1 MQNRTMTTI
10 VSDACPPATAVVA
23 PPHLGSTSRFGRV
36 ASLHIGRDN
45 LINVIEVMLDPIVL
59 TFSVWVIG
67 FMEEGE
73 LTLPYMIL
81 SLMAFAL
88 TFPGQP
94 RLQESFSRSVI
105 GIISGWLFLATLIF
119 FFGYATKGLSL
130 YPAHAIVT
138 WLWAAP
144 LSQVVANAVLRLAA
158 PLLLR
163 AQGTKRAIIIGMNE
177 QGSQLASRLAES
189 PYSDLQVQGFFDDRN
204 LERLHAIGH
213 NRPLLGRISEASEY
227 VNREQIHLIYISLPM
242 ATQPR
247 IMRLLDELRD
257 TTASIY
263 FVPDLFVTDIIQS
276 RMETVC
282 DMPVVSVCET
292 PFTGKN
298 GLTKRLS
305 DIVLALLILLLLSP
319 LLLGIACGVKLTSPG
334 PVIFKQR
341 RYGLDGR
348 EIVVY
353 KFRSM
358 TVCEDGAQITQARK
372 GDQRITR
379 LGGILRKTS
388 LDELPQFINVLQGR
402 MSIVGPRPHAV
413 AHNEQYRKLIN
424 GYMVRHKVKP
434 GITGWAQVNGLRG
447 ETDTLDKMKARVD
460 CDLDYLRH
468 WSLGLDLYII
478 LKTVTVVFK
487 DQYAY

>member
-1 MQNRTMTTI
+1 MTAI
-10 VSDACPPATAVVA
+10 VSPTCPPSLATLT

-36 ASLHIGRDN
+36 ASLQVGRDN
-45 LINVIEVMLDPIVL
+45 LINVIEVILNPLVL
-59 TFSVWVIG
+59 TLSVWVIG

-73 LTLPYMIL
+73 LTLPYLIL
-81 SLMAFAL
+81 SLMAFSL
-88 TFPGQP
+88 TFPARP
-94 RLQESFSRSVI
+94 RLEESFTRSVLS
-105 GIISGWLFLATLIF
+105 IISGWLFLASLIF
-119 FFGYATKGLSL
+119 FFGYATKGLTL
-130 YPAHAIVT
+130 YPARAILT

-144 LSQVVANAVLRLAA
+144 ISLIIANALFRLAA
-158 PLLLR
+158 PMLLR
-163 AQGTKRAIIIGMNE
+163 AQGSKRAIVIGMNE
-177 QGSQLASRLAES
+177 QGAQLASRLSDS
-189 PYSDLQVQGFFDDRN
+189 PYTDLQMLGFFDDRS
-204 LERLHAIGH
+204 LERLHAIRH
-213 NRPLLGRISEASEY
+213 DHTLIGRIDEAAEY
-227 VNREQIHLIYISLPM
+227 VKREQIHLIYISLPM

-263 FVPDLFVTDIIQS
+263 FVPDMFVTDIIQS

-292 PFTGKN
+292 PFTGTN

-305 DIVLALLILLLLSP
+305 DIVLSTLILLMLSP
-319 LLLGIACGVKLTSPG
+319 ILLVIACGVKLTSPG

-341 RYGLDGR
+341 RYGLDGQ

-358 TVCEDGAQITQARK
+358 TVCEDGGQITQARK

-379 LGGILRKTS
+379 LGAILRKTS
-388 LDELPQFINVLQGR
+388 LDELPQFFNVLQGR

-413 AHNEQYRKLIN
+413 AHNEMYRKLIN

-447 ETDTLDKMKARVD
+447 ETDTLDKMKSRVD

-478 LKTVTVVFK
+478 LKTVTIVFK

>member
-1 MQNRTMTTI
+1 MTAIASTNCPSPLAA
-10 VSDACPPATAVVA
+10 VS
-23 PPHLGSTSRFGRV
+23 PPHLGGTSRFSRV

-45 LINVIEVMLDPIVL
+45 LINVIEVILNPMVL
-59 TFSVWVIG
+59 TFSVWMIS
-67 FMEEGE
+67 FIEEGE
-73 LTLPYMIL
+73 LTLPYL
-81 SLMAFAL
+81 LVSLMAFSL
-88 TFPGQP
+88 TFPARP
-94 RLQESFSRSVI
+94 RLEASFFRSLLSIV
-105 GIISGWLFLATLIF
+105 SGGLFLVLLII
-119 FFGYATKGLSL
+119 FFGYATKALSIF
-130 YPAHAIVT
+130 PTHAIVT

-144 LSQVVANAVLRLAA
+144 LCLVVAHTLFRFAA
-158 PLLLR
+158 PMLLR
-163 AQGTKRAIIIGMNE
+163 AQGAQRAIIIGMNE
-177 QGSQLASRLAES
+177 QGAQLATRLAQS
-189 PYSDLQVQGFFDDRN
+189 PYSDLHMLGFFDDRN
-204 LERLHAIGH
+204 IERLHAIGH
-213 NRPLLGRISEASEY
+213 ARPLLGRISEAAQY
-227 VNREQIHLIYISLPM
+227 VKQEQINLIYISLPM

-263 FVPDLFVTDIIQS
+263 FVPDMFVTDIIQS

-292 PFTGKN
+292 PFTGTN

-305 DIVLALLILLLLSP
+305 DIVLSLLILLLISP
-319 LLLGIACGVKLTSPG
+319 ILLAVALGVKLSSPG
-334 PVIFKQR
+334 PIIFKQR
-341 RYGLDGR
+341 RYGLDGQ

-358 TVCEDGAQITQARK
+358 TVCEDGAQVTQAQK
-372 GDQRITR
+372 GDNRVTR

-388 LDELPQFINVLQGR
+388 LDELPQFINVLQGC

-468 WSLGLDLYII
+468 WSLGLDIYII
-478 LKTVTVVFK
+478 LKTVSIVFK
-487 DQYAY
+487 DQHAY

>member
-1 MQNRTMTTI
+1 MTAIASSTN
-10 VSDACPPATAVVA
+10 PPTLAAAT
-23 PPHLGSTSRFGRV
+23 PPHLGSTSRFGRA

-45 LINVIEVMLDPIVL
+45 LINVIEVILDPLVL
-59 TFSVWVIG
+59 TLSVWMIG
-67 FMEEGE
+67 FIEEGE
-73 LTLPYMIL
+73 LTLPYLIL
-81 SLMAFAL
+81 SLMAFSL
-88 TFPGQP
+88 TFPARP
-94 RLQESFSRSVI
+94 RLEESFARSVLST
-105 GIISGWLFLATLIF
+105 ISNWLFLAALIV

-130 YPAHAIVT
+130 YPPRAIVT

-144 LSQVVANAVLRLAA
+144 LSLIVANALFRLSA
-158 PLLLR
+158 PLMLR
-163 AQGTKRAIIIGMNE
+163 AQGSKRAVIIGMNE
-177 QGSQLASRLAES
+177 QGAQLASRLAKS
-189 PYSDLQVQGFFDDRN
+189 PYSDLHMLGFFDDRN
-204 LERLHAIGH
+204 IERLHAIGH
-213 NRPLLGRISEASEY
+213 NRPLLGRISEVAEY
-227 VNREQIHLIYISLPM
+227 VKQEQIHIIYVSLPM

-276 RMETVC
+276 RMETIC

-292 PFTGKN
+292 PFTGTN

-305 DIVLALLILLLLSP
+305 DIVLSLLILLLISP
-319 LLLGIACGVKLTSPG
+319 ILVGIACGVKLTSPG
-334 PVIFKQR
+334 PIIFKQR
-341 RYGLDGR
+341 RYGLDGQ

-358 TVCEDGAQITQARK
+358 TVCEDGTQIAQARQ

-379 LGGILRKTS
+379 LGRILRKTS

-447 ETDTLDKMKARVD
+447 ETDTLDKMKARID

-478 LKTVTVVFK
+478 LKTITVVFK